1 MGRRSI
7 GLGLEIETTGRG
19 FDDNPDFD
27 FGAPIPLQRGRH
39 RFVRHSSGL
48 RRRPDLR
55 GVSAGDAADSYVSPC
70 RLIVPMIFSA
80 LTYRE
85 PRTMSAPNLT
95 TELLRTFVTV
105 VELDGFNRAAR
116 QLHKTQSTIS
126 QQVHRLEQELGCA
139 LFEAQGRKRRL
150 TAAGER
156 FVGHARQ
163 LLRMQEA
170 AVAAVADSAVE
181 GEVRLGVAQGL
192 SEGPFP
198 ELLAQFARS
207 YPRVRLHVHTGFA
220 RDLTAGF
227 ERGDYDLI
235 LTVRHAG
242 AGGGGRVLGQAQL
255 RWIGV
260 EGLTDERPLDG
271 SAPLPL
277 ATFSPPCTFRQVAVD
292 ALNAAGIPWRV
303 AYTTTSLPG
312 LMAAVKSGL
321 GVTARTEH
329 ALIAGTAVIAPP
341 APLPP
346 LPPVDVV
353 LRHARQ
359 SRIGDLLEVLFVETP
374 PRAA

>member
-1 MGRRSI
+1 
-7 GLGLEIETTGRG
+7 
-19 FDDNPDFD
+19 
-27 FGAPIPLQRGRH
+27 
-39 RFVRHSSGL
+39 
-48 RRRPDLR
+48 
-55 GVSAGDAADSYVSPC
+55 
-70 RLIVPMIFSA
+70 
-80 LTYRE
+80 
-85 PRTMSAPNLT
+85 MSTPNLT

-105 VELDGFNRAAR
+105 VDLDGFNRAAR
-116 QLHKTQSTIS
+116 QLHKTQSTVS
-126 QQVHRLEQELGCA
+126 QHIHRLEQELGCA
-139 LFEAQGRKRRL
+139 LFEARGRKRRL

-170 AVAAVADSAVE
+170 AVAAAADSAIG

-198 ELLAQFARS
+198 ELLAQFART

-242 AGGGGRVLGQAQL
+242 AGGGRVLGQARL
-255 RWIGV
+255 AWIGA
-260 EGLTDERPLDG
+260 EGAAGGMSWDG
-271 SAPLPL
+271 ATPLPL
-277 ATFSPPCTFRQVAVD
+277 ATFPPPCTFRQVAVD
-292 ALNAAGIPWRV
+292 ALNGAGIPWRV

-321 GVTARTEH
+321 GVTARPEH
-329 ALIAGTAVIAPP
+329 ALIPGTAIIAPP
-341 APLPP
+341 GPLPP

-359 SRIGDLLEVLFVETP
+359 SRIGDLLEALFVETP

>member
-1 MGRRSI
+1 MP
-7 GLGLEIETTGRG
+7 T
-19 FDDNPDFD
+19 
-27 FGAPIPLQRGRH
+27 
-39 RFVRHSSGL
+39 
-48 RRRPDLR
+48 
-55 GVSAGDAADSYVSPC
+55 
-70 RLIVPMIFSA
+70 
-80 LTYRE
+80 
-85 PRTMSAPNLT
+85 PNLS

-105 VELDGFNRAAR
+105 VDLDGFNRAAR
-116 QLHKTQSTIS
+116 QLHKTQSTVS
-126 QQVHRLEQELGCA
+126 QQVRRLEAELGCA
-139 LFEAQGRKRRL
+139 LFVAQGRKRRL

-163 LLRMQEA
+163 LLRLQEA
-170 AVAAVADSAVE
+170 AVAAVADSAIE

-198 ELLAQFARS
+198 ELLAQFART

-220 RDLTAGF
+220 QDLAAGF
-227 ERGDYDLI
+227 ERGDYDLV

-255 RWIGV
+255 RWIGA
-260 EGLTDERPLDG
+260 EPAGGEPPWDG
-271 SAPLPL
+271 AGPLPL

-312 LMAAVKSGL
+312 LMAAVKNGL

-329 ALIAGTAVIAPP
+329 ALVPGTAMVAPP
-341 APLPP
+341 SVLPS

-359 SRIGDLLEVLFVETP
+359 TRIGDLLEQLFVQTP